1 MRILVIEDD
10 AETAEFIGHG
20 LKEAGHTLTF
30 AAKGDDGLRLA
41 MTEPFDVVIVDRM
54 LPRLD
59 GLSLVRELR
68 LAAVVTPVLCLTSL
82 AGVEDRVDGLEAG
95 ADDYLVKPFDFSE
108 LLARVNALIRR
119 SGIKTEQHTL
129 KVADLEVNLISRA
142 VTRGGQTIDLQ
153 PREFKL
159 LEILMQN
166 NGRVVTRAML
176 LRHVWDFH
184 FDPKTSV
191 VETHIS
197 RLRSKIDRSFDTPL
211 LHTIRGMGYRLSE
224 AS

>member
-10 AETAEFIGHG
+10 VEIAEFVAQGLTAAGHNISIAGKGDAG
-20 LKEAGHTLTF
+20 LK
-30 AAKGDDGLRLA
+30 LA
-41 MTEPFDVVIVDRM
+41 MTEPFDAMIVDRM
-54 LPRLD
+54 LPSMD
-59 GLSLVRELR
+59 GLTLVRELR
-68 LAAVVTPVLCLTSL
+68 KVGILTPVLCLTSL
-82 AGVEDRVDGLEAG
+82 SGVEDRVDGLEAG

-119 SGIKTEQHTL
+119 SGIKTEPLTL
-129 KVADLEVNLISRA
+129 KVADLEINLISRV
-142 VTRGGQTIDLQ
+142 VTRGGQAIDLQ

-166 NGRVVTRAML
+166 GRVVTKAML

-197 RLRSKIDRSFDTPL
+197 RLRGKIDRSFDTPL

-224 AS
+224 AN